1 MADEKKIGLYI
12 CSGCEIG
19 STIDCSALAETM
31 KSEANPTVCKVCSM
45 LCSDESIAGIRKDI
59 AEQGLDK
66 VILGACSPRYLTD
79 IFSFDNIVFD
89 RVSLREQVAWTHKAN
104 DIHTQMLAEDY
115 LRMGLAKVDIC
126 EIPEPMVL
134 DINDTVMVVGGGVTG
149 MNAAIASAKAGY
161 SVVIAEKSDT
171 LGGFYAK
178 LNKLT
183 PRFEP
188 YMDLEPNPCA
198 ELIAE
203 VYSNP
208 KIKVLTNCAIEKTA
222 GQPGMFDVTANIS
235 GETIQF
241 QVGAIVQATGWK
253 PYNPKKLSYLGYGL
267 SKNVVTN
274 IELEELAK
282 NGNLKRPSDGGEV
295 KSIAF
300 IQCAGSRDENH
311 LPYCSAVCCMTSLK
325 QALYFREKYPNA
337 SIYIIYKD
345 IRTPAQYEMFYKRV
359 QFEDN
364 IFLTKG
370 EISEVAAGND
380 DTLVINVDDTLIGE
394 KISINADM
402 LVLASG
408 MVPST
413 MVTHDGDDDEMDSE
427 IAALEGGKKLAASA
441 EESAHILNLTYR
453 QGPDLPTLKYGFPDS
468 HYICFPYET
477 RRTGIYAAGTVRAPM
492 DSLSSKNDAYGA
504 AMKAIQ
510 NIENIRKGTAVH
522 PRSGDKSFP
531 DFFLQRCTQ
540 CKRCT
545 EECPF
550 GTLDED
556 VKGTPKPN
564 PNRCRRCG
572 ICMGACPERII
583 SFKNYSVRMISSMIK
598 SIKVP
603 TEEEEVGAVP
613 RIIAFMCEN
622 DAYPSLDIAARKRME
637 YTPHVRVI
645 PVRCLGSVNI
655 SWIADS
661 LSAGFDGVILFG
673 CKYGDDYQCHFI
685 RGSEL
690 ANRRMENV
698 QEKLKQL
705 VLEPERVELHML
717 SIDEYDSVPGIL
729 TKFAETI
736 ENIGPNPY
744 KEM

>member
-12 CSGCEIG
+12 CSGCDIG
-19 STIDCSALAETM
+19 DTIDCAALGEKI
-31 KSEANPTVCKVCSM
+31 KSEANPAVCKVCPM
-45 LCSDESIAGIRKDI
+45 LCSDEAIAGIRNDI
-59 AEQGLDK
+59 AEQGLEK
-66 VILGACSPRYLTD
+66 IILGACSPRYLTD
-79 IFSFDNIVFD
+79 IFSFENIVFD
-89 RVSLREQVAWTHKAN
+89 RVSLREQVAWTHTAN
-104 DIHTQMLAEDY
+104 DVHTQMLAEDY
-115 LRMGLAKVDIC
+115 MRMGLAKVDVC
-126 EIPEPMVL
+126 ELPEPMIL

-161 SVVIAEKSDT
+161 SVVLTEKADE

-178 LNKLT
+178 LHKLT

-198 ELIAE
+198 ELISQ

-208 KIKVLTNCAIEKTA
+208 KIKVLTGCAIEKTA
-222 GQPGMFDVTANIS
+222 GQPGMFDVTASFNGDKI
-235 GETIQF
+235 EF

-253 PYNPKKLSYLGYGL
+253 PYNAKKLDYLGYGL
-267 SKNVVTN
+267 NKNVVTN
-274 IELEELAK
+274 IELEALAK
-282 NGNLKRPSDGGEV
+282 NGKLMRPSDGGEV
-295 KSIAF
+295 RSVVF

-311 LPYCSAVCCMTSLK
+311 LPYCSSVCCMTSLK

-359 QFEDN
+359 QSEDN

-370 EISEVAAGND
+370 EISEVSAGD
-380 DTLVINVDDTLIGE
+380 GDTLLINVDDTLLGG

-413 MVTHDGDDDEMDSE
+413 KVAHEDGSE
-427 IAALEGGKKLAASA
+427 ENS
-441 EESAHILNLTYR
+441 EEYEKILNLTYR
-453 QGPDLPTLKYGFPDS
+453 QGPDMPTLKYGFPDS

-477 RRTGIYAAGTVRAPM
+477 RRTGIYAAGALRQPM
-492 DSLSSKNDAYGA
+492 DSLSSNNDAFGA

-510 NIENIRKGTAVH
+510 NIENIRRGTAVH

-556 VKGTPKPN
+556 TKGTPKPN

-583 SFKNYSVRMISSMIK
+583 SFKNYSVRMISNMIK
-598 SIKVP
+598 SIYVP

-622 DAYPSLDIAARKRME
+622 DAYPSLDIAARKRITF
-637 YTPHVRVI
+637 TPHVRVI

-661 LSAGFDGVILFG
+661 LSQGFDGVILFG

-729 TKFAETI
+729 TKFAKTI
-736 ENIGPNPY
+736 EDIGPNPY